1 MSEESAKKRLM
12 NAAMEFVRQ
21 GQTPT
26 TRELAAQAEV
36 NISAISYY
44 FQGKENLIAEALDQ
58 AAREDI
64 DLWVEEHLDPAEPA
78 AARLQTFCRFLAR
91 VHKNFWMF
99 SHAQLQNVVLPGRPE
114 YATRR
119 ACEELAK
126 LCGELEHFDE
136 EKARVS
142 AVSLMASLHYLS
154 IFHTQFQD
162 MTKIPVDTQ
171 EALYDYVDALLAT
184 HNIPSK

>member
-1 MSEESAKKRLM
+1 MSDDTVSAKKRLM
-12 NAAMEFVRQ
+12 DAAMAFVRQ

-26 TRELAAQAEV
+26 TRELAAEADV

-44 FQGKENLIAEALDQ
+44 FQGKDNLIAEALDQ

-64 DLWVEEHLDPAEPA
+64 DLWVEEHLDPKEPA

-99 SHAQLQNVVLPGRPE
+99 SHAQLQNVILPGRPE

-119 ACEELAK
+119 AIEELSK
-126 LCGELEHFDE
+126 LCAEIEHIDE
-136 EKARVS
+136 DRARVI

-154 IFHTQFQD
+154 IFHARFQD
-162 MTKIPVDTQ
+162 MTHIPVDSQ
-171 EALYDYVDALLAT
+171 EELYDYVDALLET
-184 HNIPSK
+184 HGIH